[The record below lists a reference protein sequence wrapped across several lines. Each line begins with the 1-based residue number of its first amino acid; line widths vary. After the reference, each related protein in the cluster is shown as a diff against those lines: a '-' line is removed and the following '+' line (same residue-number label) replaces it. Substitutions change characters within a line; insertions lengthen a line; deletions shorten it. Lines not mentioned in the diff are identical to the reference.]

1 MGNIVLCNLRL
12 EALLKY
18 LISVDAVGKHNLVEM
33 YALLEMLYLWLLKE
47 TQKTQNRETWEYR
60 KSSKKTTSP
69 RLYGRAEHWSWK
81 QIMKRDVC
89 GGGGRNITNVPP
101 ALYVSLLRKD
111 IPWAY
116 SRTNM
121 KKKWQTKQ
129 KGHRELMRERNDII
143 KQIY

>member
-47 TQKTQNRETWEYR
+47 TQKTQNRETWETEKAAR
-60 KSSKKTTSP
+60 KPHHQDCMEGQNIGLENKLW
-69 RLYGRAEHWSWK
+69 RG
-81 QIMKRDVC
+81 MC